1 MTNQIAHYGDKNNL
15 MKNITVLFNLF
26 FTTFLSCQSNNYDF
40 LHSIKIEEGNI
51 AERYLPYY
59 PRDGKNLK
67 VNPPGFTWTK
77 NEKAHEYGFFLF
89 KANEREKIS
98 YKDVGLKNT
107 VLALNEALEPGSYSW
122 MVTFSDSI
130 GNVFGRS
137 KLRKFVVEKGVPSL
151 VMPDVSK
158 LKERLT
164 GIRPRIFLN
173 PSLVDYLQDG
183 IMSNPEEIPFWSMC
197 RAIADS
203 AMSQP
208 LYPEPAPYK
217 DSVFDVTE
225 WRRIYRPVKTGTAN
239 MVRMALVWKLTTD
252 RKYYDGAKK
261 WLLHFASWDPN
272 GITSFRVPQSTGF
285 EGNTEASMPLLERM
299 GMVYDWMRD
308 ELKPNEREIVLASI
322 QERGNQMLKRYQ
334 DYNFVSEPWD
344 NHTVRS
350 LAFTGLAGL
359 ATLGE
364 IPEAEKWLD
373 YVIRCYLTSFPTWGG
388 DDGGWSQGLSYNS
401 TYNVY
406 QTNFVE
412 ALRSCSNVNLYD
424 KPFFYNNGYFGLYC
438 NPPYAT
444 RGAFGDGGEHPHA
457 PKDKILLQRYA
468 NAYADPYLLWHANNI
483 IPDMDGGKNET
494 QLKIGHLWEGYM
506 MEDVIGILSTRQME
520 LEPLPPSSL
529 PQSRFFEDIGWVS
542 MHTDL
547 GNSEN
552 DVWMLFKS
560 SPFGSF
566 SHSHADQNSFQ
577 INAFGES
584 LLIDSGYYP
593 YYGGPHHF
601 LWTRQ
606 TKAHNAILVNGRGQ
620 HVQSMAAKGKIEN
633 YKAKDGL
640 TIVTAE
646 CSPGYNLPASE
657 KEIEHWKAFLDD
669 PLPQIDTE
677 TEQMQRTVV
686 FNHDKEKPWIVLQD
700 YVKTGDPAT
709 FSYLLH
715 ALENIKMDHSKQQLQ
730 VRKGNAVLDIY
741 LVSSG
746 ELQFEQTDRFT
757 VGPDLNAAGKP
768 NQWHFS
774 ASNME
779 KKNELHFLSL
789 IVPRR
794 SDERPTG
801 VKIIKEDN
809 VHGFQIGNQKI
820 LGWSGEGQKGTFIG
834 EAPDAK
840 MIIDHKYKNVIKR
853 TFIQ

>member
-1 MTNQIAHYGDKNNL
+1 
-15 MKNITVLFNLF
+15 
-26 FTTFLSCQSNNYDF
+26 
-40 LHSIKIEEGNI
+40 
-51 AERYLPYY
+51 
-59 PRDGKNLK
+59 
-67 VNPPGFTWTK
+67 
-77 NEKAHEYGFFLF
+77 
-89 KANEREKIS
+89 
-98 YKDVGLKNT
+98 
-107 VLALNEALEPGSYSW
+107 
-122 MVTFSDSI
+122 
-130 GNVFGRS
+130 
-137 KLRKFVVEKGVPSL
+137 
-151 VMPDVSK
+151 
-158 LKERLT
+158 
-164 GIRPRIFLN
+164 
-173 PSLVDYLQDG
+173 
-183 IMSNPEEIPFWSMC
+183 
-197 RAIADS
+197 
-203 AMSQP
+203 
-208 LYPEPAPYK
+208 
-217 DSVFDVTE
+217 
-225 WRRIYRPVKTGTAN
+225 
-239 MVRMALVWKLTTD
+239 
-252 RKYYDGAKK
+252 
-261 WLLHFASWDPN
+261 
-272 GITSFRVPQSTGF
+272 
-285 EGNTEASMPLLERM
+285 
-299 GMVYDWMRD
+299 
-308 ELKPNEREIVLASI
+308 
-322 QERGNQMLKRYQ
+322 
-334 DYNFVSEPWD
+334 
-344 NHTVRS
+344 
-350 LAFTGLAGL
+350 
-359 ATLGE
+359 
-364 IPEAEKWLD
+364 
-373 YVIRCYLTSFPTWGG
+373 
-388 DDGGWSQGLSYNS
+388 
-401 TYNVY
+401 
-406 QTNFVE
+406 
-412 ALRSCSNVNLYD
+412 
-424 KPFFYNNGYFGLYC
+424 
-438 NPPYAT
+438 
-444 RGAFGDGGEHPHA
+444 
-457 PKDKILLQRYA
+457 
-468 NAYADPYLLWHANNI
+468 
-483 IPDMDGGKNET
+483 
-494 QLKIGHLWEGYM
+494 
-506 MEDVIGILSTRQME
+506 
-520 LEPLPPSSL
+520 
-529 PQSRFFEDIGWVS
+529 